1 MNRFELYQAIIQR
14 MKNFNIS
21 FRQAMKETKEIYPKY
36 SETLDKFI
44 EPNKTQIIMS
54 CDLWAQFE
62 KLMCLASGR
71 YETTEEKIQR
81 QLGLVEFLYDKE
93 FNNGR

>member
-1 MNRFELYQAIIQR
+1 MTEAELYQAIIQR

-21 FRQAMKETKEIYPKY
+21 FEQAIKETKEIYPKY

-44 EPNKTQIIMS
+44 EPNKTQITMS
-54 CDLWAQFE
+54 WELWKQFQQ
-62 KLMCLASGR
+62 LMELASGR

>member
-1 MNRFELYQAIIQR
+1 MNREELYYGVIQR

-21 FRQAMKETKEIYPKY
+21 FKQAIKETKEIYPKY
-36 SETLDKFI
+36 SDILDKFI
-44 EPNKTQIIMS
+44 ERNKTQITMS
-54 CDLWAQFE
+54 CDLWEQFE

-81 QLGLVEFLYDKE
+81 QLGLVQFLYDKE
-93 FNNGR
+93 FNNDR

>member
-1 MNRFELYQAIIQR
+1 MNREELYYGVIQR

-21 FRQAMKETKEIYPKY
+21 FKQAIKETKEIYPKY
-36 SETLDKFI
+36 SDILDKFI
-44 EPNKTQIIMS
+44 EPNKTQITMS
-54 CDLWAQFE
+54 CELWKQFE
-62 KLMCLASGR
+62 KLMCLASDR